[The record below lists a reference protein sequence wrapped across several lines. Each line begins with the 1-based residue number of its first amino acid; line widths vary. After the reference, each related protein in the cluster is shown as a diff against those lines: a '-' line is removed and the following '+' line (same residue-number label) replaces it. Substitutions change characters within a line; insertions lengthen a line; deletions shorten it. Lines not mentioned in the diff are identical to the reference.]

1 MDMHLARIR
10 IVNFRG
16 VKDLTLDLDPI
27 TVLIGEN
34 NTGKSSILAALQACL
49 GRPFTRRGSHFGDYD
64 HHLPDGNVQPSGTG
78 AIEIHLEFRES
89 VEGEWPD
96 EVVQLLS
103 GAAQISEND
112 KQCVIFRATSK
123 HDADVEDF
131 VASYDFLNPRG
142 EALPPAQQ
150 SRQLQNLQGLV
161 PLFYL
166 AALRDAAA
174 EFRPRSPFWAPFV
187 RNLKLGEDERAA
199 LERDLAAL
207 NERLL
212 NAHDAFDVVKDRM
225 RAAGSVVR
233 LGAGDPVS
241 IEPLPAKV
249 FDMLSRTQVTLT
261 GRTGARLP
269 LAHHGEG
276 TQSLAVICLFDAF
289 LAAQLDAK
297 HGPHVEPI
305 LALEEPEAH
314 LHPSAIRAVGRILKE
329 MRGQKVITTHS
340 GDLAA
345 AVPLTAIRRLRRTNG
360 SVTAHR
366 VQPGTFTEEELRK
379 IDHHVRL
386 YRGNLLFSRF
396 WLLVEGETDTV
407 VFNEAARIMGHDLFC
422 EGICC
427 VEYATVGA
435 EKFIKLAD
443 QLGIEWLLVA
453 DRDQAGDAY
462 MRSATTLLNGRL
474 STDQLRQL
482 DHGTM
487 EVFLC
492 MEGYGSIYEANI
504 SPQKRSTITDASGS
518 LGYWKQVVKAQADR
532 GKPQVVLDVML
543 KMEERS
549 ATSMPALL
557 KSVLQDALRRSGEA
571 A

>member
-1 MDMHLARIR
+1 MRLSQIR

-16 VKDLTLDLDPI
+16 IKDLTLDLDPI

-34 NTGKSSILAALQACL
+34 NTGKSSVLAALQACL
-49 GRPFTRRGSHFGDYD
+49 GRPFTRRGSHFADYD
-64 HHLPDGNVQPSGTG
+64 HHLPDGTIQPSDTKP
-78 AIEIHLEFRES
+78 IEIHLEFKECGA
-89 VEGEWPD
+89 EEWPD
-96 EVVQLLS
+96 EVVQLLA
-103 GAAQISEND
+103 GAAQIGDDD
-112 KQCVIFRATSK
+112 KQSVIFRATSK
-123 HDADVEDF
+123 HDADAGDF
-131 VASYDFLNPRG
+131 VASYDFLNPQG
-142 EALPPAQQ
+142 DALPSAQQ
-150 SRQLQNLQGLV
+150 SRHLQGLQGLV

-187 RNLKLGEDERAA
+187 KSFKLDDAMRA
-199 LERDLAAL
+199 EFESDLSAL

-212 NAHDAFDVVKDRM
+212 DAHSAFDVVKERM
-225 RAAGSVVR
+225 QAAGRVVK
-233 LGAGDPVS
+233 LGAGDPVA

-249 FDMLSRTQVTLT
+249 FDMLSRTQVTLA

-269 LAHHGEG
+269 LVHHGEG

-297 HGPHVEPI
+297 HGPHVEPL

-314 LHPSAIRAVGRILKE
+314 LHPAAIRAVGKLLKE

-345 AVPLTAIRRLRRTNG
+345 AVPLSAIRRLRRTDG
-360 SVTAHR
+360 SVTVHR
-366 VQPGTFTEEELRK
+366 ILPGTLTEEEMRK

-407 VFNEAARIMGHDLFC
+407 VFNEAARIMGYDLFC
-422 EGICC
+422 EGVCC

-435 EKFIKLAD
+435 DKFIKLAD
-443 QLGIEWLLVA
+443 QLGIDWLLVA
-453 DRDQAGDAY
+453 DLDQEGDRY
-462 MRSATTLLNGRL
+462 VRSAEALLNGRPV
-474 STDQLRQL
+474 TDQVRQL

-492 MEGYGSIYEANI
+492 LEGCGSIYEANI
-504 SPQKRSTITDASGS
+504 SPQKRSTITAASGT
-518 LGYWKQVVKAQADR
+518 LDYWKQVVKAQADK
-532 GKPQVVLDVML
+532 GKPRVVLDAML
-543 KMEERS
+543 GMEERG
-549 ATSMPALL
+549 AGSMPALL
-557 KSVLQDALRRSGEA
+557 TDVLQEALRRSGNA